1 MPNEKKLLVTLVI
14 LIVFGLPVLAQER
27 KGGVSGHVTDNS
39 GGVLQGAQIELQPK
53 NVSLASN
60 GQGEFF
66 INDLEPGNY
75 TIAVTYVGFKASTRQ
90 VTVVAGQTA
99 NVEVKLEVESQNLQV
114 LVTAERAYGE
124 AEAVNRERSA
134 DNIVQVLPADV
145 IRSLP
150 NAIWPML
157 SAGCPA

>member
-1 MPNEKKLLVTLVI
+1 MRSSVGFRFVLVGLVSLSSALLV
-14 LIVFGLPVLAQER
+14 LPDRSVAQER
-27 KGGVSGHVTDNS
+27 KGSISGRVTDNS

-75 TIAVTYVGFKASTRQ
+75 TIAVTYVGFKASTTQ

-114 LVTAERAYGE
+114 LVTAERA
-124 AEAVNRERSA
+124 
-134 DNIVQVLPADV
+134 
-145 IRSLP
+145 
-150 NAIWPML
+150 
-157 SAGCPA
+157 